1 MESFGDAFGSKD
13 VRTEVGGG
21 VSQGAGW
28 QRTVRSCPSPQPTS
42 RTYKYIGLKITDKS
56 DKVATHICTPWLY
69 SLCAGC

>member
-1 MESFGDAFGSKD
+1 MESFGDAFGSKG

-42 RTYKYIGLKITDKS
+42 RIYIS
-56 DKVATHICTPWLY
+56 N
-69 SLCAGC
+69 